1 MPVYHSNLNGSVVSV
16 VCGSGV
22 LPLKSRVKG
31 PAPAISNPSET
42 DIVDEAIL
50 YFRANVLFRNYAPKG
65 PADLT
70 LAYLTVWIGELLR
83 AIAKTK
89 SKDEAK
95 RQLTAITM
103 STSFAIP
110 GEKSFCLPGFFPAP
124 ANKSES
130 DLFRQ
135 YYRQIREET
144 ANRLVEVC
152 FLPDNPA
159 QQNKWWI
166 CFAKRKFMNIAST

>member
-1 MPVYHSNLNGSVVSV
+1 MPVYHSSLNGSSVSL
-16 VCGSGV
+16 VCGSAL

-31 PAPAISNPSET
+31 PAPSLGSGDT

-50 YFRANVLFRNYAPKG
+50 FFRANVLFRNFQHKG

-70 LAYLTVWIGELLR
+70 LAYLTVYIGELLR
-83 AIAKTK
+83 AIAKCK

-95 RQLTAITM
+95 RQLTSITM
-103 STSFAIP
+103 STTFSIP
-110 GEKSFCLPGFFPAP
+110 GDKSFCLPGFFSAP

-135 YYRQIREET
+135 YYRQLREET
-144 ANRLVEVC
+144 FNRLIDLC
-152 FLPDNPA
+152 YLQDNPN
-159 QQNKWWI
+159 QLNKWWI
-166 CFAKRKFMNIAST
+166 CFAKRKFMNIATAT